1 VVVVVDQLTYVMSNT
16 YPEDRRRDSYWNMNL
31 GYRSMLDRRERCC
44 CKTSVIKIQEVHY
57 WRVVSEKASLV
68 RSMMM
73 QSCRTSANYRLES
86 RKIQGNQENQ
96 PGVTKY
102 RMSMPVAAV
111 AKAEKAAYHS
121 HTAVVE
127 GRDD

>member
-1 VVVVVDQLTYVMSNT
+1 VVVVDQLTYVMGNT
-16 YPEDRRRDSYWNMNL
+16 YPEDRDSYWNMNL
-31 GYRSMLDRRERCC
+31 GYRNMLDRGERCC
-44 CKTSVIKIQEVHY
+44 CRTSVIRIQEAHCWMV
-57 WRVVSEKASLV
+57 RSEKEFLV

-73 QSCRTSANYRLES
+73 QLCKTSANYRSKS
-86 RKIQGNQENQ
+86 RKIQGNPENQ

-121 HTAVVE
+121 HTAVAE

>member
-1 VVVVVDQLTYVMSNT
+1 L
-16 YPEDRRRDSYWNMNL
+16 L
-31 GYRSMLDRRERCC
+31 
-44 CKTSVIKIQEVHY
+44 SVIKIQEVHY

-96 PGVTKY
+96 PGATKY